1 MLVACTKYHFSV
13 FPEAEKQHKGET
25 EIQVKVRVAVPFN
38 ILYLQEVFW
47 GGKTGKK
54 EKLAYVF
61 FPVRIKF
68 WEESI

>member
-25 EIQVKVRVAVPFN
+25 EIQVKVRVVVPFN
-38 ILYLQEVFW
+38 ILYLQEVFF
-47 GGKTGKK
+47 GGETGKK

>member
-38 ILYLQEVFW
+38 ILYLQEVFL
-47 GGKTGKK
+47 GGKQVKK
-54 EKLAYVF
+54 KNLHMYF
-61 FPVRIKF
+61 FL
-68 WEESI
+68 WE

>member
-38 ILYLQEVFW
+38 ILYLQE
-47 GGKTGKK
+47 GGKQVKK
-54 EKLAYVF
+54 KNLHMYF
-61 FPVRIKF
+61 FL
-68 WEESI
+68 WE

>member
-38 ILYLQEVFW
+38 ILYLQEVFL
-47 GGKTGKK
+47 GGGN
-54 EKLAYVF
+54 
-61 FPVRIKF
+61 R
-68 WEESI
+68 